1 MLDTILL
8 NAISWARQAG
18 AIQLDLFR
26 SGNLKI
32 EKKINDSDIVTQA
45 DKLSEQLII
54 NNIHTHYPTHSI
66 LSEES
71 GEETQ
76 KDSEYKWIIDPLD
89 GTTNFSSGLPLF
101 SISIAVQKNNETI
114 IGVVYAPYLNEVFH
128 AVKGEGAFLN
138 GNPISVSRNSNPAK
152 AVLATGFP
160 IDKNTNSDNNLNNV
174 ARIMPQIRGLRR
186 LGSAAIDLCYVAA
199 GFLDGYWELNL
210 HKWDIA
216 AGELII
222 SEAGGMTTRF
232 RPDRNYCIAASSA
245 GIHQWLIK
253 NLTQE

>member
-32 EKKINDSDIVTQA
+32 ENKINDSDIVTQA
-45 DKLSEQLII
+45 DKLSEKLII
-54 NNIHTHYPTHSI
+54 NNIHTYYPTHSI

-101 SISIAVQKNNETI
+101 SISIAIQKNGETVV
-114 IGVVYAPYLNEVFH
+114 GVVYAPYLNEVFH
-128 AVKGEGAFLN
+128 AIKGAGAFLN
-138 GNPISVSRNSNPAK
+138 GNPIMVSRNSDPAK
-152 AVLATGFP
+152 SVLATGFP
-160 IDKNTNSDNNLNNV
+160 VDKNINPDNNLDNV

-216 AGELII
+216 AGELIV
-222 SEAGGMTTRF
+222 SEAGGKTTRF

-253 NLTQE
+253 NLT